1 MIGTS
6 NLAAITEFLKARP
19 LGATTTEIALHLNT
33 SGDSVVQSME
43 RLLNRGLVEKIE
55 GSRINAVW
63 ALIGKEPTPPI
74 FRAME
79 TLKAMQ
85 AAARHA

>member
-6 NLAAITEFLKARP
+6 NATAITEYLKARP

-43 RLLNRGLVEKIE
+43 RLFNRGLVEKVE

-63 ALIGKEPTPPI
+63 TLIANEPTPPI

-85 AAARHA
+85 NAARHA